1 MGEADALG
9 LLAREIAL
17 YLDERPDA
25 VDTPDGI
32 LRWWLPR
39 RRIDAT
45 PEMLQRA
52 LDVLVANGTIERR
65 MLPDG
70 RWAYGRVRVTG
81 HDTDTR
87 FTRE

>member
-70 RWAYGRVRVTG
+70 RRAYGRVRVRG
-81 HDTDTR
+81 HDTDSR